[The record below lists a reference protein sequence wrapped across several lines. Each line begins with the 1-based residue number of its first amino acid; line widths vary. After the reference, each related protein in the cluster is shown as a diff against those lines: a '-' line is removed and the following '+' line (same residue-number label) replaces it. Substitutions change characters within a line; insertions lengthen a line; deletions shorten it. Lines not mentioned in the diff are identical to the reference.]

1 MFTCQFCLNDR
12 KSKKSLSSHERLC
25 SQNPNKATTPFQNLD
40 FQRSKNSGNQYTNG
54 SQTGHSEETKRKM
67 SVNSTGR
74 KHSDA
79 AKAKLSEHAKR
90 NGLGGVTQS
99 RWIQYQG
106 KMLGSSYELRLA
118 QDLDKHNIK
127 WDTCSRF
134 TYIDPNGKSRTYT
147 PDIYLVEYDVYLDP
161 KNDFLIREVNPA
173 LGFNDCVKIG
183 LVMQQNGITIHVLNK
198 EQLTWEHV
206 KTLL

>member
-1 MFTCQFCLNDR
+1 MFTCKFCHNEKTSKRSLASHTTLCKENPDR
-12 KSKKSLSSHERLC
+12 K
-25 SQNPNKATTPFQNLD
+25 TTHFQDVN

-54 SQTGHSEETKRKM
+54 SQTGHSDESKRKM
-67 SVNSTGR
+67 SIAATGR

-99 RWIQYQG
+99 RWISYQG
-106 KMLGSSYELRLA
+106 KTLGSSYELTLA

-134 TYIDPNGKSRTYT
+134 TYTDPNGKSRTYT
-147 PDIYLVEYDVYLDP
+147 PDIYLVDYDVYLDP
-161 KNDFLIREVNPA
+161 KNDFLIHEVNPA

-183 LVMQQNGITIHVLNK
+183 LVTQQNGIIIHVLNK

>member
-1 MFTCQFCLNDR
+1 MFTCKFCHAEK
-12 KSKKSLSSHERLC
+12 KSKKSLASHQTLC
-25 SQNPNKATTPFQNLD
+25 KENPNRRTSPFEDID
-40 FQRSKNSGNQYTNG
+40 FQRSKNSGNQYTTG
-54 SQTGHSEETKRKM
+54 KQTGHSDETKEKLRI
-67 SVNSTGR
+67 SATGR
-74 KHSDA
+74 KQSDA
-79 AKAKLSEHAKR
+79 AKEKLSEHAKR

-106 KMLGSSYELRLA
+106 KTLGSSYELQLA
-118 QDLDKHNIK
+118 QDLDKHGIR
-127 WDTCSRF
+127 WDTCSKF
-134 TYIDPNGKSRTYT
+134 AYIDPNGKARTYT
-147 PDIYLVEYDVYLDP
+147 PDIYLVDYDVYLDP

-183 LVMQQNGITIHVLNK
+183 LVAQQNGITIHVLNK